1 MTKIGVSSS
10 KTAGSGGRANK
21 ANKRSSSEQ
30 HHGSSG
36 AGGLG
41 LRLGKRTARVAP
53 ARTVFVAAAASCDP
67 AFAAGGEGEKPL
79 TLSPAHEGRMA
90 SNGNGEEQEMEV
102 DAELSPGNNGE
113 PTHVQAAQLPA
124 SDSYYLI
131 GLRLL
136 HACLASRRPKSCLA
150 RAVGTN

>member
-21 ANKRSSSEQ
+21 ANKRSSSD
-30 HHGSSG
+30 GSSR

-53 ARTVFVAAAASCDP
+53 ARTVFVAAAESCDP